1 MNKIHNLGEAAEAIA
16 AALAA
21 KQRLATIGT
30 GSKAALGRS
39 VGYDAVLDLSAMCG
53 VVDYQPEELIL
64 TVRAGTSMNALQAVL
79 AEAGQMLP
87 FDPPDFSR
95 LLATG
100 AAGTIGGVLAANLS
114 GPRRLTAGAARDY
127 LLGFEAVS
135 GRGEFF
141 KSGGKVVKNVTGYD
155 LSKLMCGSF
164 GTLAVMDEITLKT
177 LPRPE
182 TAVSLLFGYADMA
195 AATAAIAA
203 IFASPHEPHAAAIL
217 PAALA
222 GQAGIDLGTSY
233 VVIIRLEGI
242 AVSVDDR
249 ASHLLAAGFTATA
262 RARLEAD
269 LSADLWQSMRD
280 VDWFTNHQGA
290 IWKLSVAPAAA
301 APLLADIGASFDVT
315 AYADWAGGLFWLAGP
330 SGPELATAL
339 RAAVAAAGGGYAQL
353 IIDKNGGA
361 EQVPPFQ
368 PLPAAHFALHQRVK
382 AAFDPG
388 GVLNF
393 GRMHDGI

>member
-1 MNKIHNLGEAAEAIA
+1 MNKVQNLDEVAEAIA
-16 AALAA
+16 DALAA
-21 KQRLATIGT
+21 KQRLSTIGS
-30 GSKAALGRS
+30 GSKAALGRR
-39 VGYDAVLDLSAMCG
+39 VGYDGVLDLSAMCG

-64 TVRAGTSMNALQAVL
+64 TVRAGTSMSALDAVL

-87 FDPPDFSR
+87 FDPPDFSQ
-95 LLATG
+95 LLESG
-100 AAGTIGGVLAANLS
+100 SAGTIGGVLSANLS

-141 KSGGKVVKNVTGYD
+141 KSGGRVVKNVTGYD

-195 AATAAIAA
+195 AAIAAIAS

-217 PAALA
+217 PAVLA
-222 GQAGIDLGTSY
+222 CQSGIDLGTSY

-249 ASHLLAAGFTATA
+249 ASNLLANGFNAA
-262 RARLEAD
+262 QQERLEVD
-269 LSADLWQSMRD
+269 LSVDLWRSIRD
-280 VDWFTNHQGA
+280 VYWFTSHRGA
-290 IWKLSVAPAAA
+290 IWKLSVAPTAAM
-301 APLLADIGASFDVT
+301 PLLACIGETFDVT
-315 AYADWAGGLFWLAGP
+315 AYADWAGGLIWLAGP
-330 SGPELATAL
+330 SGNELATAL
-339 RAAVAAAGGGYAQL
+339 RAAIDAAGGGYAQL

-361 EQVPPFQ
+361 DQVSPFQ
-368 PLPAAHFALHQRVK
+368 PLPTAHFALHQRVK
-382 AAFDPG
+382 AAFDPS